1 MKPVFISRSDES
13 ISCDN
18 AQPILSLLKIEKDK
32 MSESG
37 DEEVMTRENER
48 IPLLSDVR
56 REEEHEQQLGYWQRL
71 KQRRKR

>member
-1 MKPVFISRSDES
+1 
-13 ISCDN
+13 
-18 AQPILSLLKIEKDK
+18 

-56 REEEHEQQLGYWQRL
+56 QEEEKEQKLGYWQRL